1 MKHFLLAALLVT
13 FGLPNAVSFAQNE
26 DEARAV
32 RVQQQTAR
40 RNAAIERMI
49 APSTRAEARRHH
61 PQQMPRVERP
71 PRVDRGA
78 QPRVVSPAPAA
89 PIYNPSANTAE
100 ARPRR
105 NWGEGGGAGGRD
117 WRNQGR
123 GGDNAGAGN
132 RTPGN
137 GNDGPV
143 ISPGTAGR
151 GDGFRGRNWRNRD
164 GSGNNTAGD
173 WRNRGGDNTNT
184 DWRNRTDG
192 NRNWQNRGGGRN
204 WNRGGDWSHR
214 HRHWDRTR
222 RDRSWWRSNYSQ
234 FVLFGGGY
242 YYLHN
247 NYWYPAYGYNP
258 YFTSYTYDAP
268 LYAYNGLAPQQV
280 IAEVQAELQRQGYYR
295 GGVDGSFGPMTRRA
309 LLEFQEDLGLP
320 VSGVIDEDTL
330 AALGFE

>member
-1 MKHFLLAALLVT
+1 M
-13 FGLPNAVSFAQNE
+13 
-26 DEARAV
+26 
-32 RVQQQTAR
+32 
-40 RNAAIERMI
+40 
-49 APSTRAEARRHH
+49 
-61 PQQMPRVERP
+61 
-71 PRVDRGA
+71 
-78 QPRVVSPAPAA
+78 
-89 PIYNPSANTAE
+89 
-100 ARPRR
+100 
-105 NWGEGGGAGGRD
+105 
-117 WRNQGR
+117 
-123 GGDNAGAGN
+123 
-132 RTPGN
+132 
-137 GNDGPV
+137 
-143 ISPGTAGR
+143 
-151 GDGFRGRNWRNRD
+151 
-164 GSGNNTAGD
+164 AGD
-173 WRNRGGDNTNT
+173 WRDRGGDNTSA
-184 DWRNRTDG
+184 DWRNRTD
-192 NRNWQNRGGGRN
+192 RSRDWQNRGDGRNWNRDGGRR

-268 LYAYNGLAPQQV
+268 LYAYNGLSPQQV

-295 GGVDGSFGPMTRRA
+295 GVVDGSFGPMTRRA